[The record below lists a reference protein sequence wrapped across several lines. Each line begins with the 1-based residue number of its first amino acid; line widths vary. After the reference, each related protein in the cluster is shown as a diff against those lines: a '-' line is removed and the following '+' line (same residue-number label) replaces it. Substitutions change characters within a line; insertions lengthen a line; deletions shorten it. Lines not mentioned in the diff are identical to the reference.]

1 MKFINTEKLVSKLVK
16 EDVLEKELDKKIGA
30 EENFT
35 HFLCEGKLNPT
46 IEEVKKI
53 VNALDL
59 NAQETY
65 EIFFDI

>member
-1 MKFINTEKLVSKLVK
+1 MKFINAEKLVSKLT
-16 EDVLEKELDKKIGA
+16 EKTMTSADLDKKIGA
-30 EENFT
+30 RENFT
-35 HFLCEGKLNPT
+35 YFLCNDKLNPN

-53 VNALDL
+53 INVLGL